1 MAERRMFAK
10 SVINSARFLMMPAS
24 SRLLYYDLGM
34 SADDDGVVEAFSVL
48 RLTGAVEDDLRVL
61 CSKGHITILNDEL
74 VSFINDWKRNNL
86 IRSDRY
92 QPSIYKN
99 LLVKITQE
107 EPENC
112 GLPMV
117 NPRETQYSIGKGS
130 IGEYRLDKDST
141 QQTTTH
147 AHGSILRDMAIAEYF
162 TNKLGEER
170 GGTEAY
176 NFKQYN
182 EKRNWDCLPNW
193 KAAADRWI
201 NNIN

>member
-1 MAERRMFAK
+1 
-10 SVINSARFLMMPAS
+10 MMPPS

-34 SADDDGVVEAFSVL
+34 AADDDGVVEAYSVL
-48 RLTGAVEDDLRVL
+48 RTTGATEEDLRVL
-61 CSKGHITILNDEL
+61 CSKQYITILNNEF
-74 VSFINDWKRNNL
+74 VSYINDWKRNNL
-86 IRSDRY
+86 IRQDRY
-92 QPSIYKN
+92 QPSAYKE
-99 LLVKITQE
+99 LLTKIEAE
-107 EPENC
+107 ESKSNSFQA
-112 GLPMV
+112 V
-117 NPRETQYSIGKGS
+117 NQWETQYSIGKDS

-147 AHGSILRDMAIAEYF
+147 AHGSILRDMEIAEYF
-162 TNKLGEER
+162 TNKIGEER